1 MANGRQRKRDVLL
14 AKKAAEQA
22 AKNGLAG
29 LSPEGLTSIV
39 SNDANDLDNISY
51 STTDGATV
59 NIKNNRVK
67 DSAPTTNV
75 LGGRK
80 GYMPG
85 NGNRGITHIM
95 PNGVEMPGTYEQA
108 HGAGPS
114 TRSNL
119 GGRKGYMPGNQI
131 MEDELI
137 LGSTGPTT
145 RSNLGGRKGYMPG
158 NNTIAGGPT
167 TRSNLGGRKGYM
179 PGSTGPTTRS
189 SKGFNFDDEMLL
201 SDGPNVRGSARPQAK
216 AITEFIGEDLSPEAN
231 NQFYTVDM
239 DSADDLVLQQ
249 DNSVIGETLNDDGTV
264 TYELPPSNLGD
275 PEVTK
280 HELTEAQLEPG
291 IYDNVEPGEELA
303 LTPTLDNKGYNFDDE
318 GNPIAEQPL
327 LGRMTEGERAQAALD
342 LEEQLKEEALT
353 KQLEADTKDTG
364 LRKGYMPGNN
374 NFADAGPS
382 TRSNLG
388 GRKGYLPGDTQ
399 DGPSVR
405 GSGNFDGRKG
415 YKPGNDN
422 DGVDSDLVD
431 AQLEEIYGIEDGT
444 VKSKDSTDVI
454 KAREELA
461 MIDQQA
467 GSGLLEEGEITPETA
482 YPNIHEN
489 EPGTTPPEVVAK
501 EVKDSDNA
509 ITAATAGNHH
519 LFEIANE
526 AKREIEGA
534 AEEVETGKTDP
545 KTIADK
551 VKNSLGSLGELL
563 GIDGKDLIRALF
575 RYAGGRIFGMSGNEA
590 GRFMYEGFMTDE
602 AAEAKVEAAKLE
614 NSGLGANAT
623 ANQKNYLAY
632 KNQLAAI
639 DQRVANGELTEEE
652 GEAEKETANMIYGV
666 DKQQRVSN
674 YNVKGIRP
682 DGTEDVVYAKTTAQ
696 GDQLILENGKWI
708 PIEESDMTD
717 IQKTTSSA
725 NQPYERGVA
734 DKRILTEIDAELAA
748 GNITQEQADEYKKNA
763 SIPNATR
770 IDAKGNPSFA
780 GKFKNETE
788 SDSYSYALRMV
799 NAQPAID
806 VMLRDPETVDKLT
819 AVMSGIQSWGAM
831 NGNDSIPAGV
841 INNLFKKENLPQQFR
856 PLTSMWLQGLLR
868 KDTGAAYSGYE
879 YNDYLS
885 GFMPISGDLP
895 GTIEQKRLQMVQM
908 TRDMAANAGAGSA
921 YLMGR
926 MDGEFRM
933 PDGVQ
938 AMVDLA
944 TGVTKGTSIGGTT
957 LSAEELDAWNS
968 Y

>member
-14 AKKAAEQA
+14 AKKAAEEA
-22 AKNGLAG
+22 AKKGLAG
-29 LSPEGLTSIV
+29 LSPAGLTSIV
-39 SNDANDLDNISY
+39 SDDANDLDNISY

-59 NIKNNRVK
+59 NIKNNRIK
-67 DSAPTTNV
+67 DSVPTTNV

-85 NGNRGITHIM
+85 NQVMEDELILDSVGPNTRG
-95 PNGVEMPGTYEQA
+95 GRRGYMPGNNIITS
-108 HGAGPS
+108 GPT
-114 TRSNL
+114 TRGNL
-119 GGRKGYMPGNQI
+119 GGRKGYMPGNDI
-131 MEDELI
+131 I
-137 LGSTGPTT
+137 TSGSTT
-145 RSNLGGRKGYMPG
+145 RAS
-158 NNTIAGGPT
+158 
-167 TRSNLGGRKGYM
+167 LGGRKGYM
-179 PGSTGPTTRS
+179 PGSTGSQGPTTRS
-189 SKGFNFDDEMLL
+189 SRGFSFDDEMIL
-201 SDGPNVRGSARPQAK
+201 SDGPNVRGSARPQAQ

-231 NQFYTVDM
+231 NRFYTVDM
-239 DSADDLVLQQ
+239 DSADDLALQQ
-249 DNSVIGETLNDDGTV
+249 DDSVIGETLNDDGTV

-303 LTPTLDNKGYNFDDE
+303 LNPADTP
-318 GNPIAEQPL
+318 IEQPL
-327 LGRMTEGERAQAALD
+327 FGRMTEGERAQAALD

-353 KQLEADTKDTG
+353 KQLEADTKYTGGRKGYVPGDGDTSAELG
-364 LRKGYMPGNN
+364 ERKGYMPGEM
-374 NFADAGPS
+374 
-382 TRSNLG
+382 
-388 GRKGYLPGDTQ
+388 Q

-405 GSGNFDGRKG
+405 GSRKG
-415 YKPGNDN
+415 YKPGMEDT
-422 DGVDSDLVD
+422 DGEEIDPR
-431 AQLEEIYGIEDGT
+431 LEEIYALDDGT
-444 VKSKDSTDVI
+444 VESKDSV
-454 KAREELA
+454 ELT
-461 MIDQQA
+461 
-467 GSGLLEEGEITPETA
+467 EGGDKTITPETA

-501 EVKDSDNA
+501 DLEDSDNA

-534 AEEVETGKTDP
+534 AEDVGSGKTDP

-563 GIDGKDLIRALF
+563 GFDGRDLIRALF
-575 RYAGGRIFGMSGNEA
+575 RYAGARIFGMSGNEA
-590 GRFMYEGFMTDE
+590 GRFAYEGFMADADTE
-602 AAEAKVEAAKLE
+602 WEKEKFEIE
-614 NSGLGANAT
+614 NSGLGADAT
-623 ANQKNYLAY
+623 ANQKNLKAY
-632 KNQLAAI
+632 NDYI
-639 DQRVANGELTEEE
+639 DDVDTRVASGELTEEE
-652 GEAEKETANMIYGV
+652 GAKEKLIANQIFGV
-666 DKQQRVSN
+666 DKQQRVSA
-674 YNVKGIRP
+674 YNVQGIRP
-682 DGTEDVVYAKTTAQ
+682 DGTVDVVWAKNDAA
-696 GDQLILENGKWI
+696 GNQLIYEDGEWI
-708 PIEESDMTD
+708 PIEQSNLTD
-717 IQKTTSSA
+717 VQKTVSSA
-725 NQPYERGVA
+725 NQPFERGVV
-734 DKRILTEIDAELAA
+734 DKRIIAEIDAELAA
-748 GNITQEQADEYKKNA
+748 GNITAAQADEYKKNA

-770 IDAKGNPSFA
+770 VDSKGNPSFS

-806 VMLRDPETVDKLT
+806 VMLRDPKTVEKLT
-819 AVMSGIQSWGAM
+819 AVMAGIQSWGAM
-831 NGNDSIPAGV
+831 NANDSISAGV

-885 GFMPISGDLP
+885 GFMPMTGDLP
-895 GTIEQKRLQMVQM
+895 GTIEQKRLQMIQM

-944 TGVTKGTSIGGTT
+944 TGATKGGSTSNSSSGAPKG
-957 LSAEELDAWNS
+957 LSDEELAAWNNVQ
-968 Y
+968 

>member
-22 AKNGLAG
+22 ARDGLAG

-39 SNDANDLDNISY
+39 SNDSNDLDNISY

-67 DSAPTTNV
+67 DSTPNVNV

-85 NGNRGITHIM
+85 NGNF
-95 PNGVEMPGTYEQA
+95 A
-108 HGAGPS
+108 DAGPS

-119 GGRKGYMPGNQI
+119 GGRKGYMPGSNI
-131 MEDELI
+131 PDTGPNTRGSFRPDDELI
-137 LGSTGPTT
+137 LAEGPNTRSNLGGRKGYMPGSNNITSGPTT

-158 NNTIAGGPT
+158 NDITAGGPT
-167 TRSNLGGRKGYM
+167 TRNNLGGRKGYM
-179 PGSTGPTTRS
+179 PGSTGSQGPTTRS
-189 SKGFNFDDEMLL
+189 SKGFNLDDEMLL

-489 EPGTTPPEVVAK
+489 EPGTTPPEAVAK
-501 EVKDSDNA
+501 EVGDAEKDIQAAQAGNPHFDGIVEDA
-509 ITAATAGNHH
+509 KTEVEKVKKEVEDGVTAPETAA
-519 LFEIANE
+519 EKI
-526 AKREIEGA
+526 
-534 AEEVETGKTDP
+534 
-545 KTIADK
+545 
-551 VKNSLGSLGELL
+551 KNSLGSLGELL

-614 NSGLGANAT
+614 NMGLGTGATAQQKNLKAYKEEIKRIDDDASLSTEEKIAAKKTANEVFKVNEPTTMGRPLNIQARLPDGSEEIVAARRNENNSYDVFMNDQWVPIELSGL
-623 ANQKNYLAY
+623 
-632 KNQLAAI
+632 
-639 DQRVANGELTEEE
+639 
-652 GEAEKETANMIYGV
+652 
-666 DKQQRVSN
+666 
-674 YNVKGIRP
+674 
-682 DGTEDVVYAKTTAQ
+682 
-696 GDQLILENGKWI
+696 
-708 PIEESDMTD
+708 TD
-717 IQKTTSSA
+717 IQITGRNTEQAFEKGMADPRNDVNIDNATYVSSGGVPTFKHK
-725 NQPYERGVA
+725 NESERKSYQLA
-734 DKRILTEIDAELAA
+734 KRAVDVYPVIDAMMKDPEMLEHITSAMGGLQTYAA
-748 GNITQEQADEYKKNA
+748 GNANAKITAA
-763 SIPNATR
+763 SIN
-770 IDAKGNPSFA
+770 
-780 GKFKNETE
+780 
-788 SDSYSYALRMV
+788 L
-799 NAQPAID
+799 AI
-806 VMLRDPETVDKLT
+806 
-819 AVMSGIQSWGAM
+819 G
-831 NGNDSIPAGV
+831 DSIPQKYRSAT
-841 INNLFKKENLPQQFR
+841 QA
-856 PLTSMWLQGLLR
+856 WLQALLR
-868 KDTGAAYSGYE
+868 ADTGAAYSE
-879 YNDYLS
+879 TEIMDYIATNI
-885 GFMPISGDLP
+885 PQVGDLP
-895 GTIEQKRLQMVQM
+895 DTVAFKIAQMKSTTETMAANSGQGAKYLLGRLDGSIEPPESVKRLQSLGMSTNTESDDGTDRSTALQ
-908 TRDMAANAGAGSA
+908 SA
-921 YLMGR
+921 
-926 MDGEFRM
+926 
-933 PDGVQ
+933 
-938 AMVDLA
+938 
-944 TGVTKGTSIGGTT
+944 
-957 LSAEELDAWNS
+957 LDQ